1 MTWIEIAPDVWQ
13 DQESKI
19 YWMGKMSGY
28 GIPCGRGTFESHY
41 EKAVTEDTNV
51 SSVTAEDT
59 DSV

>member
-13 DQESKI
+13 HQEWKI
-19 YWMGKMSGY
+19 YWMGKLSGN
-28 GIPCGRGTFESHY
+28 GSPRGRGTYESHY
-41 EKAVTEDTNV
+41 EKAVKEDTNV